1 MEAEMLTCP
10 PWGVKLRFRGR
21 FSFHL
26 YGPGNVLEE
35 KDQLESICMMVLRR
49 RAMYHHFT
57 FLVQ

>member
-35 KDQLESICMMVLRR
+35 KDQLESICMMVLQH
-49 RAMYHHFT
+49 RAM
-57 FLVQ
+57 